1 MKKSAY
7 EVLMTIN
14 VPEEFIAYAE
24 EHLEEICAYME
35 EHWEEMHPEVPRDQ
49 WDIYCEVKEEVESRA
64 EEDLRKRWNI
74 KDNNWPL
81 GSCHMIWARMKE
93 IFKEEYNIDWKAPA
107 ECEPDVYED

>member
-35 EHWEEMHPEVPRDQ
+35 EH
-49 WDIYCEVKEEVESRA
+49 
-64 EEDLRKRWNI
+64 
-74 KDNNWPL
+74 
-81 GSCHMIWARMKE
+81 
-93 IFKEEYNIDWKAPA
+93 
-107 ECEPDVYED
+107 

>member
-14 VPEEFIAYAE
+14 VPEEFRAYAE

-64 EEDLRKRWNI
+64 EEDLRKRWSI
-74 KDNNWPL
+74 EDNKWPL
-81 GSCHMIWARMKE
+81 GSCHMIWGGMKE
-93 IFKEEYNIDWKAPA
+93 IFKEEYNIDWKSPS
-107 ECEPDVYED
+107 ECEPDIDFD